1 MSEGKEKEYA
11 GWNRGERKK
20 IEEFSFQVYISRYV
34 HFTYNEII
42 VLLDTRDTWLRR
54 DNLDKT
60 LKLTKV

>member
-1 MSEGKEKEYA
+1 MNTLAEIEEKE
-11 GWNRGERKK
+11 K
-20 IEEFSFQVYISRYV
+20 IEEFSFQVYISCYV

-42 VLLDTRDTWLRR
+42 VLWDTRDTWLRR